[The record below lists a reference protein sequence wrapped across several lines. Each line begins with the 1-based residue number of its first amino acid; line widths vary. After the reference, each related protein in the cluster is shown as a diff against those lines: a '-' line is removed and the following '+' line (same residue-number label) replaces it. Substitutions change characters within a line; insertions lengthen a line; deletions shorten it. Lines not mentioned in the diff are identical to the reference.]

1 MSAFA
6 LDLGLNGIYN
16 DTQGDDTMNS
26 KLQKL
31 AAAATSRIDPTAHD
45 GACEHFDRELFAE
58 LIVKELVAIVVNQGI
73 HMRINQLA
81 VKLQQHFESDK

>member
-6 LDLGLNGIYN
+6 LDLGLDGIYN

-81 VKLQQHFESDK
+81 AKLQQHFESDK

>member
-1 MSAFA
+1 
-6 LDLGLNGIYN
+6 
-16 DTQGDDTMNS
+16 MNS

-31 AAAATSRIDPTAHD
+31 AAAATSRIDPSAHD

-81 VKLQQHFESDK
+81 AKLQQHFESDK

>member
-6 LDLGLNGIYN
+6 LDLGLDGIYN